1 VLPLNCWDRQD
12 KTKILSVLVFGHS
25 MPNCEKPLLSVLEF
39 LRRSRVIGLTRPSVL
54 KVVWRKSDNPL
65 WCFVMPR
72 SSVAA

>member
-1 VLPLNCWDRQD
+1 
-12 KTKILSVLVFGHS
+12 
-25 MPNCEKPLLSVLEF
+25 MPNCEKRLLSVLEF

-72 SSVAA
+72 SSVAE